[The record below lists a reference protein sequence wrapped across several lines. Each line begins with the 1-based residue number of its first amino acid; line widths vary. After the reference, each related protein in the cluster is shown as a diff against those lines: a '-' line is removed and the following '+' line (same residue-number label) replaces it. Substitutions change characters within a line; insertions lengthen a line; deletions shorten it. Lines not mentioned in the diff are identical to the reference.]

1 MWYSRRRMSITIV
14 ELFLCAMLFISRIRT
29 WKPGNNIIEGEH
41 KRPSKNH
48 DIDLSLKTFLAVT
61 CILNLLVL
69 SDGFPS
75 LFIFVSHFCLDYSN
89 WRVYVDT
96 YVRSAHLLL
105 NLSNE
110 FLISVIVFSNL
121 KFPFGF
127 SLGLLFLCCDFLC
140 CHSFQMC

>member
-1 MWYSRRRMSITIV
+1 MSRMQFIELRGSVGLCLSFNMESFPS
-14 ELFLCAMLFISRIRT
+14 LFL
-29 WKPGNNIIEGEH
+29 NIFFSAT
-41 KRPSKNH
+41 RFFSS
-48 DIDLSLKTFLAVT
+48 LSGTLST

-69 SDGFPS
+69 SDGFLS
-75 LFIFVSHFCLDYSN
+75 LFIFVCHFCLDYSN

-96 YVRSAHLLL
+96 YVKSVHLLL